1 MKGGADLRYVLDAS
15 VAVSWCF
22 HDEQDER
29 ADAALKLLHAGAAP
43 ISPLHWWFEIRNVI
57 MLGVRRKRVAQDE
70 TSAFFLRLEDTPIGL
85 ADLPRAEAVFAVAT
99 RHSLTFYDAAYLE
112 LAMRERIAL
121 ATLDQAL
128 ARAATAEGV
137 SLIGA

>member
-1 MKGGADLRYVLDAS
+1 LRYVLDAS

-22 HDEQDER
+22 HEEEDSR
-29 ADAALKLLHAGAAP
+29 ADAALKLLHAGATP

-70 TSAFFLRLEDTPIGL
+70 TSAFFLRLEDTPIEL
-85 ADLPRAEAVFAVAT
+85 AGLPRAEAVFTLAE
-99 RHSLTFYDAAYLE
+99 RHDLTFYDAAYLE
-112 LAMRERIAL
+112 LAVRERIAL

-128 ARAATAEGV
+128 ARAAAAEDV
-137 SLIGA
+137 PLIGA

>member
-1 MKGGADLRYVLDAS
+1 LRYVLDAS

-22 HDEQDER
+22 HDEEDSR
-29 ADAALKLLHAGAAP
+29 ADVALKLLHAGAAP

-70 TSAFFLRLEDTPIGL
+70 TSAFFLRLDDAPIEL
-85 ADLPRAEAVFAVAT
+85 AGLPRAEAVFAVAR
-99 RHSLTFYDAAYLE
+99 RHGLSFYDAAYLE

-128 ARAATAEGV
+128 ARAATAEDV
-137 SLIGA
+137 PLIGA